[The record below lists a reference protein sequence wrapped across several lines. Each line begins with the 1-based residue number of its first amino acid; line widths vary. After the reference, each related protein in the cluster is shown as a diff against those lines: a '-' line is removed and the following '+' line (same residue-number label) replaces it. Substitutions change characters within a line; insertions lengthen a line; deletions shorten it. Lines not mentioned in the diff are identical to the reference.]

1 MLHKKKPFYI
11 KKKTNTSIR
20 KKQIQHQIITK
31 QEKKIIKF
39 NQKKKKM
46 SQRKNTLFGNY
57 IKKKKYIKKIHSLG
71 MKKKGKDSFNYPAK

>member
-46 SQRKNTLFGNY
+46 SQRKNTLFGNS
-57 IKKKKYIKKIHSLG
+57 IKKKKIHKKNTLFG
-71 MKKKGKDSFNYPAK
+71 NEKKRKRFF